1 MYRYETFHDDV
12 CMELISNVHDR
23 VNHQAY
29 IFEGPDGLNIM
40 EAAKLFATALTCKNK
55 ESAPCGSCENCSLS
69 YAGTNPDIVF
79 IGLEDKK
86 SIGVDKIREMS
97 KNVYIRPFEAENKV
111 YIIENGGALTDEAQ
125 NAMLKILEEPPEYA
139 VFVIITQSSSNL
151 LSTVSSRCTKV
162 RFTPLSEEKMRRYI
176 EEHHKDVEGDI
187 DFLIKFSEG
196 IPKKAD
202 DIIADTDFVPLREEA
217 FKMIIPLLSKH
228 KISAY
233 AVCDFLENNKDK
245 AELILDLWQSFL
257 RDIMLMQN
265 DATRLLVNTDLKDEL
280 SKLAG
285 KLPDNCPVIALDRL
299 ITAKTML
306 KRYVN
311 LHVLALKLSFS
322 IKKAI
327 YES

>member
-1 MYRYETFHDDV
+1 MYRYDTFHDDV

-23 VNHQAY
+23 INHQAY
-29 IFEGPDGLNIM
+29 IFEGPEGLNII
-40 EAAKLFATALTCKNK
+40 ESAKLFAAALTCKNR
-55 ESAPCGSCENCSLS
+55 ESAPCGSCENCNLS

-86 SIGVDKIREMS
+86 SIGVDKIRDMS
-97 KNVYIRPFEAENKV
+97 KDVYVKPFEAENKV
-111 YIIENGGALTDEAQ
+111 YIIEEGGALTDEAQ

-139 VFVIITQSSSNL
+139 VFIIITASSSKL
-151 LSTVSSRCTKV
+151 LPTVASRCTKV
-162 RFTPLSEEKMRRYI
+162 RFTPLSEDKMRRYI
-176 EEHHKDVEGDI
+176 EERHNDVEEDI

-196 IPKKAD
+196 IPKKAE
-202 DIIADTDFVPLREEA
+202 DIIADPDFVPLREEA
-217 FKMIIPLLSKH
+217 FRMLVPLLSKH

-233 AVCDFLENNKDK
+233 SVCEFLENNKDK

-265 DATRLLVNTDLKDEL
+265 DAERLLVNTDLKDEL
-280 SKLAG
+280 LKLAG

-327 YES
+327 YEG